1 MIPGN
6 TSNSYE
12 SVWMRRF
19 QDSDDNSRF
28 LLKVLSIVL
37 LLLSVFEVS
46 AIERRRPQVT
56 EDLSYFFYPLAY
68 QVPGLGAGQGL
79 FGIVINGLC
88 NGSTISLLGVVGD
101 AVINAIVRGAS
112 TFR

>member
-1 MIPGN
+1 
-6 TSNSYE
+6 
-12 SVWMRRF
+12 MRAF
-19 QDSDDNSRF
+19 QDCGDSSGFSRRM
-28 LLKVLSIVL
+28 LSIVL
-37 LLLSVFEVS
+37 LLLSVFEVL

-112 TFR
+112 KFRQF